1 MSKVLVVYHSGYG
14 HTKVVAEHVAK
25 GAEAQVVAISAEGE
39 ITDAEWAALDA
50 ADAIIF
56 GTPTYMGNV
65 SWQFKKFADAT
76 SKIWFTRGWQDKVFG
91 GFTNSASPNGDKQ
104 VTLITLQTLA
114 SQHGG
119 IWVSLGMP
127 PSNTLEA
134 TADDPNNLGGSVGL
148 LARSPANAG
157 VDGVQKGDLI
167 TAEHYGKRVADI
179 AARLKA

>member
-14 HTKVVAEHVAK
+14 HTKVVAEHVAQ
-25 GAEAQVVAISAEGE
+25 GAQAQLVAISADGE
-39 ITDAEWAALDA
+39 ITEAEWAALDD

-119 IWVSLGMP
+119 IWVSLGIS

-134 TADDPNNLGGSVGL
+134 TGDDPNNLGGSVGL
-148 LARSPANAG
+148 LARAPANAG
-157 VDGVQKGDLI
+157 VDGVQKGDLL
-167 TAEHYGKRVADI
+167 TAERYGRRVADI